1 MSSSSGGLLLLRMR
15 WKMRAMNVLLVRHA
29 KAADPETMADAHRPL
44 TARGRRDALTLGKA
58 LRHAGV
64 NLDALVTSPL
74 VRAVETAELLA
85 VGIEFDEA
93 LEVSPALSP
102 SQPSQAVIEQVLH
115 THGKEDLIAVVGHEP
130 QLGLLLRDLIGGYA
144 PGLRKASAV
153 LVDWPAKERPGRF
166 EWVLHPDLDKPS
178 KRFED
183 IG

>member
-1 MSSSSGGLLLLRMR
+1 M
-15 WKMRAMNVLLVRHA
+15 V
-29 KAADPETMADAHRPL
+29 DAHRPL
-44 TARGRRDALTLGKA
+44 TPRGRRDAVTLGRA
-58 LRHAGV
+58 LRRAGV
-64 NLDALVTSPL
+64 NLDALITSPV

-85 VGIEFDEA
+85 VGLEFDEA

-115 THGKEDLIAVVGHEP
+115 NRGKEDLIAVVGHEP

>member
-1 MSSSSGGLLLLRMR
+1 
-15 WKMRAMNVLLVRHA
+15 MNVLLVRHA
-29 KAADPETMADAHRPL
+29 KAADPEMMADAHRPL
-44 TARGRRDALTLGKA
+44 TARGRRDALTLGET
-58 LRHAGV
+58 LRRAGV
-64 NLDALVTSPL
+64 RLDALITSPL

-85 VGIEFDEA
+85 VGLEFDEG
-93 LEVSPALSP
+93 LEVTPALAP
-102 SQPSQAVIEQVLH
+102 SQPSQGVIEEVLL

-153 LVDWPAKERPGRF
+153 LVEWPVKERSGRF
-166 EWVLHPDLDKPS
+166 QWVLHPDLDKPS